1 MIEQEAVTAIKREA
15 GIDSHRENTD
25 ETSKPVMLHSIISL
39 DNDSES
45 VTPSVEGIDCVNRVI
60 IFNASRRTAYCRH
73 SLTEVGSERTF
84 SKMG

>member
-1 MIEQEAVTAIKREA
+1 MKRE
-15 GIDSHRENTD
+15 SNLHRENTD

-39 DNDSES
+39 DNDFES

-60 IFNASRRTAYCRH
+60 IFSVSLKTVYCRH
-73 SLTEVGSERTF
+73 SLTEVDSEQIF